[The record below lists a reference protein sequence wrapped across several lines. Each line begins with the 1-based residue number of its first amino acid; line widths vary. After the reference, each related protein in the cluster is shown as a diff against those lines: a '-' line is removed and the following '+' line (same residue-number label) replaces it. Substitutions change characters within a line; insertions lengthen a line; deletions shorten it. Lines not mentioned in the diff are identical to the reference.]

1 MKHIRL
7 SAGFLDPLCSLM
19 GLFFLGCLSAS
30 AQRTMVVGCWNVE
43 NLFDCRHDTLKNDHD
58 FLPEGAYRWTN
69 ARYWKKLNDVSQT
82 IVAMGGE
89 AGLPVVVGLCEV
101 ENDTVMRDLTKRSA
115 LRTAGYEY
123 VMTESDDARGVDV
136 ALLYQPLAFR
146 LLEWHSVRVPSRE
159 HGMMPTRDMLYAK
172 GMIPVG
178 DTLHLVVCHL
188 PSKAGGARQASQHRK
203 LAAATLRGVVDSV
216 LAISPDAKML
226 VMGDFNASWGERVFK
241 PLCPPL
247 YETLPTSRKELLLP
261 VGTYYFQRQWSYLD
275 HILVT
280 NGMLAWQREVSND
293 LSSTI
298 TAHEVKL
305 PFLLNKEG
313 TPHRTYKGSYYNGGV
328 SDHLPLLIELKTR

>member
-7 SAGFLDPLCSLM
+7 SAGFLGPLCSLM
-19 GLFFLGCLSAS
+19 GLFFLVCLSAS

-101 ENDTVMRDLTKRSA
+101 ENDTVMHDLTKRSA

-172 GMIPVG
+172 GMIPAG

-298 TAHEVKL
+298 MAHEVKL